1 VTKHNTTIELSNEQA
16 VILRMLSAGPI
27 LVSKSYGKI
36 RALTQLTNMGFA
48 RLFPGGHPP
57 KYRITQEGRAALNA
71 YRQPSLPAAP
81 VEIEIEQ
88 AEPVALV
95 EVASWV
101 PRSVPRNE
109 LIDVV
114 LLSLDDMT
122 RHIGLLQQ
130 AVSELRNQHP
140 NH

>member
-1 VTKHNTTIELSNEQA
+1 MTDLLSNEQ
-16 VILRMLSAGPI
+16 VIVLRALSNAPI
-27 LVSKSYGKI
+27 RVRSPNG
-36 RALTQLTNMGFA
+36 RTRVLTQLTNMGYA

-57 KYRITQEGRAALNA
+57 NWRITKEGRAALQKYA
-71 YRQPSLPAAP
+71 VEKASAP
-81 VEIEIEQ
+81 TEVEFEQ

-95 EVASWV
+95 EAAPRM

-130 AVSELRNQHP
+130 AVSELRNQQP
-140 NH
+140 TQ